1 MNDLNKESHMTP
13 HAESH
18 REQEMPHSHRPT
30 SRVNWVLIG
39 FLLII
44 GYFLIMEHRA
54 HLLAWLPWL
63 LLIAFLLLHV
73 FMHGKHGGGHRH

>member
-18 REQEMPHSHRPT
+18 QDREVPHGQPPK

-63 LLIAFLLLHV
+63 LLIACPLLHV